1 MLLVKDDQTKYG
13 VELSDDIIA
22 SMSKLEYNKLI
33 KYKVRQF
40 ALNELK
46 TIQSEHIK
54 VKHILYESSSEPQEY
69 LKDKHFNNRLS
80 SLLYNLRCESV
91 KDLKNNFRKMYN
103 DKIQCRMKCKNEIDS
118 QQHILECHEIITH
131 LSSNQKELL
140 KDVKYEHL
148 FGNPQDQLKITK
160 MFKILLSTRERLLE
174 QDQEPACHGNNSGP
188 VS

>member
-1 MLLVKDDQTKYG
+1 MK
-13 VELSDDIIA
+13 
-22 SMSKLEYNKLI
+22 
-33 KYKVRQF
+33 QF

-91 KDLKNNFRKMYN
+91 KDVKNNVRKMYN
-103 DKIQCRMKCKNEIDS
+103 DEIQCRMKCKNEIDS
-118 QQHILECHEIITH
+118 QQHILECHELITH
-131 LSSNQKELL
+131 LGSNQKELL
-140 KDVKYEHL
+140 KEVKYEHL
-148 FGNPQDQLKITK
+148 FGNPQDQFKITK
-160 MFKILLSTRERLLE
+160 MFKILLLTRERLLE